1 MMNYFLNK
9 CFYFFFFFF
18 FYHENYNV
26 SYMFL
31 TVNKLRFYSIIPL
44 IKKKQYLKSV
54 KKLTTITKVVLEYQN
69 HI

>member
-1 MMNYFLNK
+1 
-9 CFYFFFFFF
+9 
-18 FYHENYNV
+18 
-26 SYMFL
+26 MFL

-44 IKKKQYLKSV
+44 IKKKKYLKSV